1 MQVVDDNVDEACQNC
16 GKADG
21 KVLPTVCRFCGHR
34 DIDACPYCREE
45 VPRQV
50 YRQVSGDLFTCPRCN
65 RPVRLLL
72 NPDLVRADG
81 SLNEPVVM
89 VEKAEAAAH
98 GNHR

>member
-1 MQVVDDNVDEACQNC
+1 
-16 GKADG
+16 
-21 KVLPTVCRFCGHR
+21 
-34 DIDACPYCREE
+34 
-45 VPRQV
+45 
-50 YRQVSGDLFTCPRCN
+50 
-65 RPVRLLL
+65 VRLLL